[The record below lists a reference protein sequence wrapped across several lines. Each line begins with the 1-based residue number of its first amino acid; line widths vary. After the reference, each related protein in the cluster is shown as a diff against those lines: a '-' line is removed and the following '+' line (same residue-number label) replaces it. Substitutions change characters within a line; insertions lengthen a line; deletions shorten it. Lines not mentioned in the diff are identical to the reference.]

1 MRILV
6 VEDDTLLGRGIQ
18 SGLGELGFAA
28 DWMRDGLEARNA
40 IGAAAYSAIVLDLG
54 LPRLSGMEFLKG
66 MRASGDKTP
75 VLVLTAYDGVK
86 DRIRGLDAGADDYMI
101 KPFDLH
107 ELAARLRALVR
118 RSGGKAAPLLRA
130 SGVELDPATR
140 SVRFDGRAIELS
152 GREFD
157 VLHELMLAAG
167 RVLSREQIV
176 ERIYSWGEEL
186 ESNAVEVHVHH
197 LRRKLAS
204 EVIRTLRG
212 VGYMVSRDPDV

>member
-18 SGLGELGFAA
+18 AGLGELGFAA
-28 DWMRDGLEARNA
+28 DWVRDGLAARAALEAA
-40 IGAAAYSAIVLDLG
+40 TYAAVVLDLG
-54 LPRLSGMEFLKG
+54 LPRVSGLEVLRG
-66 MRASGDKTP
+66 MREGADRTP
-75 VLVLTAYDGVK
+75 VLVLTANDAVK
-86 DRIRGLDAGADDYMI
+86 DRIQGLDRGADDYMI

-118 RSGGKAAPLLRA
+118 RAGGEAAPLLHA
-130 SGVELDPATR
+130 AGVELDPAKR
-140 SVRFDGRAIELS
+140 SVRYQGEAVDLS

-176 ERIYSWGEEL
+176 ERIYSWGEDI

-197 LRRKLAS
+197 LRRKLAP

-212 VGYMVSRDPDV
+212 VGYLLPRESGG